1 MNALADIL
9 RLSSINQEAFA
20 ALVLTPLIPPLSPS
34 SHDSSYGGTANDEP
48 GPSRSR
54 DQDNGDDKWHRGMPE
69 PAVLSTID
77 LAVHGDGTPGREGLR
92 VRAAAAALFEVR
104 NFQFGDLDDC

>member
-9 RLSSINQEAFA
+9 RLSPPNQEAFA

-34 SHDSSYGGTANDEP
+34 HDSSYGGSSDEP
-48 GPSRSR
+48 GPSRTR
-54 DQDNGDDKWHRGMPE
+54 ENEHIDDKWHRGMAE

-92 VRAAAAALFEVR
+92 VRAAAAALFEVSGR
-104 NFQFGDLDDC
+104 FR